1 LKGLIGLGRI
11 NWKVRLKNR
20 IWVLALLSQILIVG
34 QWVFQG
40 LAAIGITQ
48 FQLTQQI
55 QTEILGLVNSILI
68 VLSFL
73 GLIQDPTTRGYAD
86 SQRAK
91 AYRKP
96 H

>member
-1 LKGLIGLGRI
+1 MGRI

-20 IWVLALLSQILIVG
+20 IWVLAFLSQILVVG
-34 QWVFQG
+34 QLVFQG
-40 LAAIGITQ
+40 LGAIGITQ

-55 QTEILGLVNSILI
+55 QAEILGLVNSIFI
-68 VLSFL
+68 VLSIL